1 MPLRLLLPNIV
12 TLLALCLGLTAIR
25 LAMEGSIEW
34 AVSAIAGAAVLDGL
48 DGRIARALKGTS
60 RFGAELDSL
69 ADFVDFG
76 VAPAFVLFVAD
87 LHAVKSFGWVAAL
100 LFAMACALRL
110 ARFNVMLDDP
120 DQPLWRKNFFV
131 GMPAPAGAIVG
142 LLPIYLRFAFE
153 LGAPSPGV
161 AVVESLYVL
170 AIALLMASRVPHFSG
185 KSIGRVPREHLAVF
199 LVGVAAAL
207 LLVFVFP
214 MQALVAVTLAYLAS
228 IPVRDPALPASSAAA
243 TGVSRAGL
251 LKARECEKRVVTCAN
266 ASEDPTSAAF
276 PFAGNGLG
284 TARASGGRRRCPTR
298 EERTVELAACRARRG
313 GCNPGAA
320 ATYKEPYVERRTAG
334 ISGFV
339 VELLPNATFRVKL
352 ENDHEIIAHTAGK
365 MRKNRIRVLA
375 GDKVLVEMTPYDL
388 TKGRITYRFK

>member
-1 MPLRLLLPNIV
+1 MNDARSPLERQRIQPKRRRGEASGGCRLRLLLPNIV

-34 AVSAIAGAAVLDGL
+34 AVSAIAGAAILDGL

-120 DQPLWRKNFFV
+120 DQPAWRKNFFV

-142 LLPIYLRFAFE
+142 LLPIYLRFAFDS
-153 LGAPSPGV
+153 GAPS
-161 AVVESLYVL
+161 AACRLFRKRL
-170 AIALLMASRVPHFSG
+170 RARDRASDGEPRAAFFRQDRSAACRA
-185 KSIGRVPREHLAVF
+185 SISPSFWSA
-199 LVGVAAAL
+199 VAAAL

-214 MQALVAVTLAYLAS
+214 MQMLVAVTLAYLAS
-228 IPVRDPALPASSAAA
+228 IPFAIR
-243 TGVSRAGL
+243 RY
-251 LKARECEKRVVTCAN
+251 REL
-266 ASEDPTSAAF
+266 D
-276 PFAGNGLG
+276 
-284 TARASGGRRRCPTR
+284 
-298 EERTVELAACRARRG
+298 RRG
-313 GCNPGAA
+313 G
-320 ATYKEPYVERRTAG
+320 
-334 ISGFV
+334 
-339 VELLPNATFRVKL
+339 
-352 ENDHEIIAHTAGK
+352 
-365 MRKNRIRVLA
+365 
-375 GDKVLVEMTPYDL
+375 
-388 TKGRITYRFK
+388 

>member
-1 MPLRLLLPNIV
+1 VNDQRLENGPFSSVAPRRRRGFRPVPLRLLLPNIV
-12 TLLALCLGLTAIR
+12 TLIALCLGMTAIR

-34 AVSAIAGAAVLDGL
+34 AVSAIAGAAVLDAL

-76 VAPAFVLFVAD
+76 VAPAFVLFTAD
-87 LHAVKSFGWVAAL
+87 LHVVKSFGWVAAL

-120 DQPLWRKNFFV
+120 DQPMWRKNFFV

-142 LLPIYLRFAFE
+142 LLPIYLRFGFD
-153 LGAPSPGV
+153 LSAPPPGV
-161 AVVESLYVL
+161 AVFESLYVM

-214 MQALVAVTLAYLAS
+214 MQSLVAVTLAYLAS
-228 IPVRDPALPASSAAA
+228 IPFAIRRYRELD
-243 TGVSRAGL
+243 RAGEAG
-251 LKARECEKRVVTCAN
+251 ARHDAK
-266 ASEDPTSAAF
+266 
-276 PFAGNGLG
+276 
-284 TARASGGRRRCPTR
+284 SG
-298 EERTVELAACRARRG
+298 
-313 GCNPGAA
+313 
-320 ATYKEPYVERRTAG
+320 
-334 ISGFV
+334 
-339 VELLPNATFRVKL
+339 
-352 ENDHEIIAHTAGK
+352 
-365 MRKNRIRVLA
+365 
-375 GDKVLVEMTPYDL
+375 
-388 TKGRITYRFK
+388 

>member
-1 MPLRLLLPNIV
+1 VNDGPQAPIPLAGDGAEASRKRGFRPVPLRLLLPNIV

-25 LAMEGSIEW
+25 LAMEGSTQW

-76 VAPAFVLFVAD
+76 VAPALLLFAAD
-87 LHAVKSFGWVAAL
+87 LHAIKSFGWVAAL
-100 LFAMACALRL
+100 LFSMACALRL

-120 DQPLWRKNFFV
+120 NQALWRKNFFV

-142 LLPIYLRFAFE
+142 LLPIYLRSA
-153 LGAPSPGV
+153 LDLDAPSPGV
-161 AVVESLYVL
+161 AFVESLYVL

-185 KSIGRVPREHLAVF
+185 KSMGRVPREHLAVF

-228 IPVRDPALPASSAAA
+228 IPFAIR
-243 TGVSRAGL
+243 RF
-251 LKARECEKRVVTCAN
+251 REFE
-266 ASEDPTSAAF
+266 
-276 PFAGNGLG
+276 G
-284 TARASGGRRRCPTR
+284 
-298 EERTVELAACRARRG
+298 
-313 GCNPGAA
+313 
-320 ATYKEPYVERRTAG
+320 
-334 ISGFV
+334 
-339 VELLPNATFRVKL
+339 
-352 ENDHEIIAHTAGK
+352 AGK
-365 MRKNRIRVLA
+365 
-375 GDKVLVEMTPYDL
+375 
-388 TKGRITYRFK
+388 